1 MQLKNIKWAKTQR
14 MDTKQKQY
22 CFLLNV
28 WKMIK
33 TKDRKCPDKKIAYA
47 CIVIRSQTSI
57 STSDILDFNKLQ
69 WNII

>member
-1 MQLKNIKWAKTQR
+1 

-33 TKDRKCPDKKIAYA
+33 TKDRKCSDKKILTKARVTVLYAYSPKKEGHK
-47 CIVIRSQTSI
+47 IYTEWTHFLR
-57 STSDILDFNKLQ
+57 F
-69 WNII
+69 W